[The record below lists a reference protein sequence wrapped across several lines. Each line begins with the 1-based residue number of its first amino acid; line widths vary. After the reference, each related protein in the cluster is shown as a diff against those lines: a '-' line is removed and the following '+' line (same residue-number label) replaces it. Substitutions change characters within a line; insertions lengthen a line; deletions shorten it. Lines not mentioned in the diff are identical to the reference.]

1 MGEMT
6 SATDLARSTLRA
18 LIESGVDT
26 FVLSPGSRNAPLSI
40 ALNEAANKGLIDLHV
55 KIDERGAGFFALG
68 AAKASGNYVAV
79 VCTSGTAAANYHPA
93 LLEAYHAHND
103 LLVITAD
110 RPARLRKTGANQTTD
125 QVHIFGEIPSHDH
138 AESFDVAALL
148 TGGPVHINLQF
159 DEPLLPS
166 DNHDW
171 LAGLKVSSRP
181 NKIKAKSKLEISSKS
196 VIVIGHDRGTFTVEE
211 INSAIAELDIPV
223 IAEDP
228 ISFPYAIGHASVF
241 LADLEIREA
250 LKADE
255 VVVIGRTTLSRSIN
269 AYIGQTAQTIVI
281 DPRLQEIDSERSATQ
296 KFLELPDFSGA
307 SSAEFLSKWQGAYAA
322 AAQVIEGDVHWS
334 ERVAIRTICES
345 LPRQS
350 ALFVGSSRPIRD
362 VEGFAAPR
370 SGLSVFANRGLAGI
384 DGNISTLFGI
394 SEHFEQSYAILGDIT
409 FQHDLS
415 ALISLPTNSTTIF
428 VIDNNGGGIFSTL
441 PQAGVDGFERIF
453 GTPQNTNLEKL
464 VAGFGIK
471 VSKVKSVSD
480 LERAI
485 VHSARGLQV
494 VIVEVPSREV
504 MAQSIKEIYQ
514 SVSSAVR
521 IGDIFA

>member
-1 MGEMT
+1 M
-6 SATDLARSTLRA
+6 
-18 LIESGVDT
+18 
-26 FVLSPGSRNAPLSI
+26 
-40 ALNEAANKGLIDLHV
+40 
-55 KIDERGAGFFALG
+55 
-68 AAKASGNYVAV
+68 
-79 VCTSGTAAANYHPA
+79 
-93 LLEAYHAHND
+93 
-103 LLVITAD
+103 
-110 RPARLRKTGANQTTD
+110 
-125 QVHIFGEIPSHDH
+125 
-138 AESFDVAALL
+138 
-148 TGGPVHINLQF
+148 
-159 DEPLLPS
+159 
-166 DNHDW
+166 
-171 LAGLKVSSRP
+171 
-181 NKIKAKSKLEISSKS
+181 
-196 VIVIGHDRGTFTVEE
+196 
-211 INSAIAELDIPV
+211 
-223 IAEDP
+223 
-228 ISFPYAIGHASVF
+228 
-241 LADLEIREA
+241 
-250 LKADE
+250 
-255 VVVIGRTTLSRSIN
+255 IGRTTLSRSIN
-269 AYIGQTAQTIVI
+269 TYIGQVARTIVI
-281 DPRLQEIDSERSATQ
+281 DPRLQEIDTERSATQ

-307 SSAEFLSKWQGAYAA
+307 SSAEFLSKWQGAYAS
-322 AAQVIEGDVHWS
+322 AAQVIESETQWS

-480 LERAI
+480 LERTIA
-485 VHSARGLQV
+485 HSVRGLQV